1 MSSSSRGTAPFGD
14 KNRASFLGFLQ
25 KLRKRHIIE
34 TLAAFIGGGWLL
46 VEVVERLLVGHYRFP
61 EETIDLTVVSVIGAL
76 LATLVWRWFRSAGKR
91 PGNVKV
97 EVLLVPLIILAAVAV
112 DLTLIL
118 KIAEIPGKTLLI
130 GIIALCLGIVW
141 VILKLSQWA
150 SAVPPSSIERIQAPA
165 ESLTPPLAV
174 PEKSIVVLP
183 FADLSPQK
191 DQEYF
196 CDGMTEEIITDL
208 SHVHDLLVISR
219 SSAMTFR
226 GSSKTVR
233 EIARDLNV
241 HYVMEGGV
249 RKAGNDLRITAQLID
264 ATNDAHVWAR
274 KYSGTLDDVF
284 DIQEKVSRSIVDAF
298 KIKLSSGEI
307 EKISERL
314 IDNVQAYDYYLRA
327 KRDIFECTPDAL
339 KRALR
344 DLEAALSVLGDNV
357 LLNQGMAEVHLH
369 YYEYGFKSDEETLQK
384 AEEYTRKVIRLK
396 PKSAEGYY
404 LLGRIE
410 RFRGS
415 VIKAIGYFRSAL
427 ATDPNHSSALLF
439 LANGLGL
446 HAGKPRLAEPL
457 LARLREID
465 PLTPLFLFVSGYI
478 QLLDGKPDRALLTFQ
493 YMITMEPDLATFG
506 KFAVA
511 ISQAW
516 QGRYDEVFRLADE
529 SISRWPEDNVALWT
543 LAFKYALQGEKKK
556 ALDTFTEKAREF
568 FWNDPEVP
576 WFGASLFALVD
587 EKEEAL
593 RWLEH
598 SVDRGWI
605 NYPVFAE
612 RNPFF
617 ANIRGEDRFK
627 KLMERVKYEWEH
639 FEA

>member
-1 MSSSSRGTAPFGD
+1 MRSSEMWTDPSEDIKKAPF
-14 KNRASFLGFLQ
+14 KGFLQ
-25 KLRKRHIIE
+25 KLRKRRIIE

-46 VEVVERLLVGHYRFP
+46 VEVVERLLVSHYGLP
-61 EETIDLTVVSVIGAL
+61 GELIDLTVVAVIGAL
-76 LATLVWRWFRSAGKR
+76 LATLAWRWFRSADKR
-91 PGNVKV
+91 PGNVKI
-97 EVLLVPLIILAAVAV
+97 EVLLVPLILIVALAIDLAIL
-112 DLTLIL
+112 L
-118 KIAEIPGKTLLI
+118 KILGIPGKTLLVAAV
-130 GIIALCLGIVW
+130 ALCLGIGW
-141 VILKLSQWA
+141 IILKLSQWA
-150 SAVPPSSIERIQAPA
+150 SAMPSSSPELNQKPA
-165 ESLTPPLAV
+165 ESSIPTSAI

-183 FADLSPQK
+183 FTDLSPQK

-208 SHVHDLLVISR
+208 SHVNELLVISR

-226 GSSKTVR
+226 GSPKTVR
-233 EIARDLNV
+233 DIAKDLNV
-241 HYVMEGGV
+241 RYVLEGSV

-264 ATNDAHVWAR
+264 ATNDTHVWAE
-274 KYSGTLDDVF
+274 KYSGNLDDVF
-284 DIQEKVSRSIVDAF
+284 DIQERVSRSIVHAL

-369 YYEYGFKSDEETLQK
+369 NYEYGFKSDEETLQK

-415 VIKAIGYFRSAL
+415 LIKAIGYFRRAL

-478 QLLDGKPDRALLTFQ
+478 QLLDGKPDHALLTFQ
-493 YMITMEPDLATFG
+493 YMVNMEPELASFG
-506 KFAVA
+506 KFAIA

-529 SISRWPEDNVALWT
+529 SISRWPDDNVALWI
-543 LAFKYALQGEKKK
+543 LAFKYALQGEKEK
-556 ALDTFTEKAREF
+556 ALDTFTDKAREF

-617 ANIRGEDRFK
+617 ANIRGEERFK

-639 FEA
+639 FGG

>member
-1 MSSSSRGTAPFGD
+1 MGTDPSGDMKKAP
-14 KNRASFLGFLQ
+14 FLGFLQ
-25 KLRKRHIIE
+25 KLRKRRIIE

-46 VEVVERLLVGHYRFP
+46 VEVVERLLVSHYGLP
-61 EETIDLTVVSVIGAL
+61 EELIDLTVVSVVGAL
-76 LATLVWRWFRSAGKR
+76 LATLAWRWFRNADKR
-91 PGNVKV
+91 PGNVKI
-97 EVLLVPLIILAAVAV
+97 EVLLVPLILLVTLAVDLAILLKILGIPGKALLVAAVA
-112 DLTLIL
+112 
-118 KIAEIPGKTLLI
+118 A
-130 GIIALCLGIVW
+130 CLGIAW

-150 SAVPPSSIERIQAPA
+150 SAPSSSSVERVQALA
-165 ESLTPPLAV
+165 GSLTATPAV

-183 FADLSPQK
+183 FTDLSPQK

-208 SHVHDLLVISR
+208 SHVNELLVISR

-226 GSSKTVR
+226 GSPRTVR
-233 EIARDLNV
+233 DIAKGLNV
-241 HYVMEGGV
+241 RYVMEGSV

-264 ATNDAHVWAR
+264 ATNDAHVWAE
-274 KYSGTLDDVF
+274 KYSGNLDDVF
-284 DIQEKVSRSIVDAF
+284 DIQERVSRSIVDAF

-344 DLEAALSVLGDNV
+344 DLEAALSVSGDNV

-369 YYEYGFKSDEETLQK
+369 NYEYGFKSDEETLQK

-427 ATDPNHSSALLF
+427 ATDPNHSSALFF

-478 QLLDGKPDRALLTFQ
+478 QLLDDKPDHALLTFQ
-493 YMITMEPDLATFG
+493 YMVNMEPELLSFG
-506 KFAVA
+506 KFALA

-529 SISRWPEDNVALWT
+529 AISRWPDDSVALWI
-543 LAFKYALQGEKKK
+543 LAFKYALQGEKEK
-556 ALDTFTEKAREF
+556 ALVTFTDKAREF

-617 ANIRGEDRFK
+617 ANIRGEERFK
-627 KLMERVKYEWEH
+627 KLMARVKFEWEH
-639 FEA
+639 FEG